1 MEHFIYWWQ
10 HIPEH
15 LNPIAFKI
23 GSFQLT
29 YYALAYIFGF
39 AITYFLVLYRLKT
52 EKWEY
57 SKEIVQDGFLYG
69 SLAAIIGGR
78 LGHVVL
84 HDFRYFMA
92 NPLKIVCPFD
102 FSNGLRYTGISGM
115 AFYGAAIGIVIFSI
129 IFCRMNKMKY
139 LHFMDLFTPAI
150 PIGYTLGRM
159 ANFINGEF
167 YGRITNLPWGMYF
180 PYAPTHALRYPSQL
194 YEAFFEG
201 IVLFVILWSLRKKK
215 YCDGFISGLYLIGYG
230 LFRFFIEFVRQPDPD
245 YISRLILGIFTMGQ
259 IFCMLMVLSGVSI
272 IFIKRSVDR
281 GRNKKIAAY

>member
-1 MEHFIYWWQ
+1 M
-10 HIPEH
+10 PEH

-39 AITYFLVLYRLKT
+39 AITYFLVLYRLNS

-57 SKEIVQDGFLYG
+57 SRRIVQDGFLYG

-78 LGHVVL
+78 LGYVVL

-102 FSNGLRYTGISGM
+102 FSNGFRYTGISGM
-115 AFYGAAIGIVIFSI
+115 AFYGAAIGIIIVSI
-129 IFCRMNKMKY
+129 IFCRLNKINY

-150 PIGYTLGRM
+150 PIGYTLGRI

-180 PYAPTHALRYPSQL
+180 PSAPTHALRHPSQL

-201 IVLFVILWSLRKKK
+201 VVLFIILWSLRNKR
-215 YCDGFISGLYLIGYG
+215 YFDGFISGLYLIGYG
-230 LFRFFIEFVRQPDPD
+230 LFRFFVEFARQPDHV
-245 YISRLILGIFTMGQ
+245 SGLILNLFTIGQ
-259 IFCMLMVLSGVSI
+259 AFCMFMVISGVI
-272 IFIKRSVDR
+272 TMLIMRRINMR
-281 GRNKKIAAY
+281 RNKKIDLH

>member
-1 MEHFIYWWQ
+1 MEQFLYWWQ

-15 LNPIAFKI
+15 LNTIAFKI

-39 AITYFLVLYRLKT
+39 ASTYFLVLYRLKT

-84 HDFRYFMA
+84 HDFRYFMT

-102 FSNGLRYTGISGM
+102 FSNGFHYTGISGM
-115 AFYGAAIGIVIFSI
+115 AFYGAVIGVIIGSI
-129 IFCRMNKMKY
+129 IFCRMNKIRY

-150 PIGYTLGRM
+150 PIGYTLGRV
-159 ANFINGEF
+159 ANFINGES
-167 YGRITNLPWGMYF
+167 YGRVTSLPRV
-180 PYAPTHALRYPSQL
+180 H
-194 YEAFFEG
+194 
-201 IVLFVILWSLRKKK
+201 V
-215 YCDGFISGLYLIGYG
+215 
-230 LFRFFIEFVRQPDPD
+230 
-245 YISRLILGIFTMGQ
+245 
-259 IFCMLMVLSGVSI
+259 
-272 IFIKRSVDR
+272 
-281 GRNKKIAAY
+281 